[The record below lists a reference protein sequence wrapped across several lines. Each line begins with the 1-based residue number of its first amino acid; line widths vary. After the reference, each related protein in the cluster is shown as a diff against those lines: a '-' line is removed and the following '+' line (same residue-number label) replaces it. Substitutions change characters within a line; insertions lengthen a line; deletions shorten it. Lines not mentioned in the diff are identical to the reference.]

1 MNIALVRILT
11 TTKFAIQNGINQSC
25 RINTFW
31 FMDDYVTKF
40 EKRCCMLLALED
52 LLSKDTYYS
61 KDGWLW
67 VYLLSFE
74 YSNDF
79 LYEFSLSN
87 FYIIHQN
94 YF

>member
-1 MNIALVRILT
+1 MNVALVRILT

-52 LLSKDTYYS
+52 LLIK
-61 KDGWLW
+61 
-67 VYLLSFE
+67 
-74 YSNDF
+74 
-79 LYEFSLSN
+79 
-87 FYIIHQN
+87 
-94 YF
+94 